1 MLSKPKIIYLSSLAS
16 NLVTKYEMSIT
27 NALAVIKAEEAEIE
41 DYKRKQL
48 ERKHMLEIKIDEAVE
63 HILEIIGF

>member
-27 NALAVIKAEEAEIE
+27 NALEVIKAEEAEIE
-41 DYKRKQL
+41 DSKRRQL